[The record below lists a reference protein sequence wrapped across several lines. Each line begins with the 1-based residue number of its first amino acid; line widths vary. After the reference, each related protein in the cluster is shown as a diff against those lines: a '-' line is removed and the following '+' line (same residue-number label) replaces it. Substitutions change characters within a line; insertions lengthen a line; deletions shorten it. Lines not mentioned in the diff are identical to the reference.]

1 MLHFRV
7 ALLICL
13 YKVKLKRE
21 DLRKLIND
29 GEIPVFYWQSNT
41 KEMKQQNRVIIDIK
55 VNELRYKQWGVTP
68 HFSAG

>member
-41 KEMKQQNRVIIDIK
+41 KEMKQQNRVIIDVK
-55 VNELRYKQWGVTP
+55 VNELRYKQ
-68 HFSAG
+68 